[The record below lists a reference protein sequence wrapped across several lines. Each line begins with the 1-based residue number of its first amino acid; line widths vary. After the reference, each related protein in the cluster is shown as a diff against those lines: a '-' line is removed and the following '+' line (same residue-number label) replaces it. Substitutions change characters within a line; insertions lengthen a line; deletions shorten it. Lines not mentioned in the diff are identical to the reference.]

1 MICLVRQEVAIPNKL
16 FHSYYKSYWNISYQL
31 SLNPSHS
38 VYLNI
43 INTPWPISVTEKYTL
58 FVQFLFA
65 ENRDI
70 KDPDLFEGDM
80 ILTPEQRAYVMMG
93 LDVSASNKQG
103 AASRGPLWP
112 DGVLIYDISPLLGE
126 PFSCNTVPAN
136 QRLNQKKQNK
146 KFIDFVRNL

>member
-1 MICLVRQEVAIPNKL
+1 
-16 FHSYYKSYWNISYQL
+16 
-31 SLNPSHS
+31 
-38 VYLNI
+38 
-43 INTPWPISVTEKYTL
+43 
-58 FVQFLFA
+58 
-65 ENRDI
+65 
-70 KDPDLFEGDM
+70 M

-93 LDVSASNKQG
+93 LDVSAPNKQG

-112 DGVLIYDISPLLGE
+112 NGVLIYDISPLLGE